1 MKKILLLA
9 MLAVYCS
16 FAASDLEKVYTLKKS
31 SETIKIDGI
40 IDPVWNTADSISDFF
55 QLQPYFG
62 KEPPR
67 KTTAKVL
74 TSDDALYC
82 LIVCYDDKVNI
93 QETTGMLDQNGGDIV
108 SIMLDTFGDKKTAYK
123 FAVTAS
129 GVRSDCRLLDDA
141 RNRDYNWDGI
151 WFANS
156 KVYDWGFVVEMEIP
170 YKSIQYDENL
180 AEWGLDFDRWAQ
192 SRAEDLYWCVY
203 EQNEGQRI
211 SKFGKLKLYDV
222 KPSVKGL
229 NLEVYPVA
237 IVKAAYHHD
246 GKYDIN
252 PDAGLDIFYN
262 PSQKLT
268 FQLTANPDFAQIE
281 ADPFEVNISRFEAYF
296 SERRPFFIEGNEIFM
311 ASGKERTSGFY
322 SPLELFY
329 SRRIGKKLPGG
340 VEVPLMLGTKA
351 FGRSEDWEYGGFV
364 AITDGV
370 NHTVDTNQYTEDRA
384 YFTSMRLK
392 KQIMDNS
399 SVGLLYV
406 GKHTKENNDGVVDID
421 GAFRGSNWQ
430 LAYQAARSFKNS
442 EGDFAFSSGFRL
454 STESWLTAVRTKYIG
469 KKFDVD
475 EVGFVP
481 WRGTTDFTLLT
492 GPRWFYDEGYVREF
506 LIYFGGVLYYEDVDK
521 YTDHVALL
529 GIETSFRNNWGGEI
543 TFNFGRGRDAGVKYP
558 YYEIDVSSWFN
569 VSPKWNGSISGGY
582 QKAYNFTRGY
592 LAFYSWL
599 ESEFS
604 WQVMDILQLGTSAN
618 IFVEGNPDNKIE
630 DIKYSTRPY
639 VSVTPVNN
647 LNMRAYVDN
656 VYVRSTKKNERVI
669 LGFLFSYNFLPKSW
683 IYFAFNDINNGLDPN
698 GDIMPKHIN
707 DKVGVLKIKYLYYF

>member
-1 MKKILLLA
+1 MKKILLFNLI
-9 MLAVYCS
+9 AVCFS
-16 FAASDLEKVYTLKKS
+16 FAANNSEKAYTLKHN
-31 SETIKIDGI
+31 SESIKVDGI
-40 IDPVWNTADSISDFF
+40 IDPVWSTADSVSDFF

-62 KEPPR
+62 KEPFR
-67 KTTAKVL
+67 KTTAKVF

-82 LIVCYDDKVNI
+82 LMICYDEKVNI
-93 QETTGMLDQNGGDIV
+93 QENTGMLDQNNGDIV

-123 FAVTAS
+123 FAVTSS

-141 RNRDYNWDGI
+141 RNRDYNWNGI

-170 YKSIQYDENL
+170 YKSIQYDESL
-180 AEWGLDFDRWAQ
+180 TEWGLDFDRWTP
-192 SRAEDLYWCVY
+192 SRAEDLYWCAY

-211 SKFGKLKLYDV
+211 SKFGKLKLNDFR
-222 KPSVKGL
+222 PSVKGL

-237 IVKAAYHHD
+237 ITKAEYLRD
-246 GKYDIN
+246 GKYKIN

-281 ADPFEVNISRFEAYF
+281 ADPFEFNISRFETYF
-296 SERRPFFIEGNEIFM
+296 SERRPFFTEGNEIFM
-311 ASGKERTSGFY
+311 ASGKDRNSGFY

-340 VEVPLMLGTKA
+340 VEVPLVLGTKA
-351 FGRSEDWEYGGFV
+351 FGRSQDWEYGGFV
-364 AITDGV
+364 AITDKADY
-370 NHTVDTNQYTEDRA
+370 TVDTNKYTEDHA
-384 YFTSMRLK
+384 YFTSLRFK
-392 KQIMDNS
+392 KQIMENS

-406 GKHTKENNDGVVDID
+406 GKNTKENNDGVIDID

-454 STESWLTAVRTKYIG
+454 SSESWLTAIRTKYIG
-469 KKFDVD
+469 KKFNID

-481 WRGTTDFTLLT
+481 WRGTTDITLLT
-492 GPRWFYDEGYVREF
+492 GPRWFYYEGYVREF

-529 GIETSFRNNWGGEI
+529 GFEFDFRNNWGGEI
-543 TFNFGRGRDAGVKYP
+543 ALNFGRGRDGGVKYP
-558 YYEIDVSSWFN
+558 YYEVDVSSWFN
-569 VSPKWNGSISGGY
+569 ISPKWSCNINGGY
-582 QKAYNFTRGY
+582 QKAYNFSRGY
-592 LAFYSWL
+592 LAFYSWMG
-599 ESEFS
+599 SEFS
-604 WQVMDILQLGTSAN
+604 WQAMDILQLGTSAN
-618 IFVEGNPDNKIE
+618 IFVEGNPANKIE

-639 VSVTPVNN
+639 ISITPINN
-647 LNMRAYVDN
+647 LNMRTYLDN
-656 VYVRSTKKNERVI
+656 VYVRSTKKIERVI
-669 LGFLFSYNFLPKSW
+669 VGFLFSYNFLPKSW
-683 IYFAFNDINNGLDPN
+683 IYLALNDIDNGLDSN
-698 GDIMPKHIN
+698 GNILLKH
-707 DKVGVLKIKYLYYF
+707 DKDKAGVFKIKYLYYF